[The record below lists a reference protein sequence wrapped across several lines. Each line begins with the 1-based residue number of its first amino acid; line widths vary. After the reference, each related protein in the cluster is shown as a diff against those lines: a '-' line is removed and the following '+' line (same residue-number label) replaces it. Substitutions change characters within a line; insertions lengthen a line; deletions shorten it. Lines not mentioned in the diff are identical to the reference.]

1 MESWQYLPVIASAV
15 ILLLVIRSAVIKRR
29 KRLERDF
36 TRKLETLLL
45 PKETVK
51 VVCPN
56 PEGRWVLTSRRLLI
70 ETKEGFM
77 AILFSK
83 IKQLKGVDAAGKT
96 TVSPAK
102 MARLTVKA
110 EQEYTLRNTSKE
122 FTDLAKQLKAK
133 APKKTAV
140 KKMKGESKCPDSK
153 KRSSGS

>member
-1 MESWQYLPVIASAV
+1 MEYWQYLPVIAAGV
-15 ILLLVIRSAVIKRR
+15 ILLLAVRSAVINRR

-36 TRKLETLLL
+36 TRKLETLLQ

-56 PEGRWVLTSRRLLI
+56 SEGRWVLTSRRLLI

-77 AILFSK
+77 AIPFSK
-83 IKQLKGVDAAGKT
+83 IKQLKGVDAVGKT
-96 TVSPAK
+96 TASPTK

-122 FTDLAKQLKAK
+122 FADLEKQLKAK
-133 APKKTAV
+133 APKKTLAN
-140 KKMKGESKCPDSK
+140 KTKGESKCPDSK

>member
-1 MESWQYLPVIASAV
+1 MDYWQYLPVIAVAV
-15 ILLLVIRSAVIKRR
+15 ILLLAVRSAVIKRR

-56 PEGRWVLTSRRLLI
+56 SEGRWVLTSRRLLI

-77 AILFSK
+77 AIPFSK
-83 IKQLKGVDAAGKT
+83 IKQLKGVDAAGKA
-96 TVSPAK
+96 TVSPAR
-102 MARLTVKA
+102 MARLTVKS
-110 EQEYTLRNTSKE
+110 EQEYTIRNTSKE
-122 FTDLAKQLKAK
+122 FADLAKQLKAK
-133 APKKTAV
+133 IPKKTGV
-140 KKMKGESKCPDSK
+140 KKTKGGSKCPDSK

>member
-1 MESWQYLPVIASAV
+1 MDYWQYLLVIAAAG
-15 ILLLVIRSAVIKRR
+15 ILLLAVRSAVIKRR

-36 TRKLETLLL
+36 ARKLETLLQ

-56 PEGRWVLTSRRLLI
+56 SEGRWVLTSRRLLI

-77 AILFSK
+77 AIPFSK
-83 IKQLKGVDAAGKT
+83 IKQMKGVDTAGKA

-102 MARLTVKA
+102 MARLTVKTD
-110 EQEYTLRNTSKE
+110 QEYTIRNTSKE
-122 FTDLAKQLKAK
+122 FADLAKQLKAK
-133 APKKTAV
+133 VPKKTPA
-140 KKMKGESKCPDSK
+140 KKTKGESKCPDSK